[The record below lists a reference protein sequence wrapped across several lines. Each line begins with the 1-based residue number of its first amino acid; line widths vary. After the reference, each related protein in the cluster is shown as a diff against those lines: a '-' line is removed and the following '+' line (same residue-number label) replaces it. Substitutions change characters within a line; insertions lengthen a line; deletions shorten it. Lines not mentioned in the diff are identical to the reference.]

1 MTVRLAVCGGLV
13 ALAAVCALGAQD
25 ARPAFEVASVRP
37 QHEPLTAQN
46 VASGAIPRALPGGR
60 FSHSHLTVDA
70 LLLFAYDLKPYQV
83 EGLPD
88 WARSERFAIDARAA
102 GDVPPE
108 RIKLMGQRLLE
119 DRFKLVTRK
128 EARPMR
134 VQALVRARPDG
145 ALGRNIFRMEDE
157 CTPAVVN
164 ELRRKLPGKYLAPSA
179 PGMMSGCSPSGVNYL
194 ADYLMLHLGVP
205 VIDATGLQGP
215 HYYSLT
221 ADLPAPS
228 SRLGA
233 PRSNPDNPALSTA
246 LAEQLGLKLESRNG
260 PVDVL
265 VVESVQRPAEN

>member
-1 MTVRLAVCGGLV
+1 MNLRRVVCGSLV
-13 ALAAVCALGAQD
+13 ALAGVCGPAAQG

-37 QHEPLTAQN
+37 QPEPLTAQN
-46 VASGAIPRALPGGR
+46 VASGAIPRAVAGGR
-60 FSHSHLTVDA
+60 FNHSHLTIEA
-70 LLLFAYDLKPYQV
+70 LLLFAYDLKSYQIDGV
-83 EGLPD
+83 PE
-88 WARSERFAIDARAA
+88 WARNERFAIDARAA
-102 GDVPPE
+102 GDVPPG
-108 RIKLMGQRLLE
+108 RIKLMVQRLLE
-119 DRFKLVTRK
+119 ERFKVVART
-128 EARPMR
+128 EARSMR

-145 ALGRNIFRMEDE
+145 SLGRNIFPMDDE

-164 ELRRKLPGKYLAPSA
+164 ELRRKLPEKYLAPSA

-194 ADYLMLHLGVP
+194 ADYLTWRLGVP

-221 ADLPAPS
+221 AELPAPS